1 MEVMAI
7 ARQQT
12 KLKCYCCGEERGLK
26 EFYRA
31 SSSLYQQNGKMLVC
45 KHCIKRR
52 YEQLLAVYKGDKVQA
67 FKHTLMNFD
76 VYFDLDLY
84 NVCVK
89 KEDNFVGEYFRLL
102 ATKERRDKTSIDNI
116 MDGDSSATGLI
127 SDELVLFWGRGY
139 DYESYMSLE
148 RKYENY
154 IKYYPSESMQEKQII
169 KTLCELEVQKEKS
182 IIKGDTNEQLKI
194 NDQISKKMAELDIIP
209 SKAKKYGEDK
219 DLVFGKLIEMIEKDE
234 PIPDVHQEFK
244 DVDRILYWLNRYFI
258 SPMKKVFGLE
268 PAIYTEED
276 EIYDPPSKK

>member
-1 MEVMAI
+1 M
-7 ARQQT
+7 
-12 KLKCYCCGEERGLK
+12 
-26 EFYRA
+26 
-31 SSSLYQQNGKMLVC
+31 YQQNGKMLVC

-219 DLVFGKLIEMIEKDE
+219 DLVFGKLIEMVEKDE

-268 PAIYTEED
+268 PAIYTVED

>member
-1 MEVMAI
+1 M
-7 ARQQT
+7 
-12 KLKCYCCGEERGLK
+12 C
-26 EFYRA
+26 
-31 SSSLYQQNGKMLVC
+31 
-45 KHCIKRR
+45 
-52 YEQLLAVYKGDKVQA
+52 
-67 FKHTLMNFD
+67 
-76 VYFDLDLY
+76 
-84 NVCVK
+84 K

-116 MDGDSSATGLI
+116 INGDSSATGLI

-209 SKAKKYGEDK
+209 SKAKKYSEDK
-219 DLVFGKLIEMIEKDE
+219 DLVVGKLIEMIEKMN
-234 PIPDVHQEFK
+234 QY
-244 DVDRILYWLNRYFI
+244 LMFI
-258 SPMKKVFGLE
+258 KNLKMLIESYIG
-268 PAIYTEED
+268 
-276 EIYDPPSKK
+276 